1 MTTATYLPRDY
12 DIFIGIDVDKKS
24 FAFTV
29 RDHDTMK
36 RSKKV
41 AANPEQFY
49 NYIQNNFN
57 DKRVICAY
65 EAGPTGFHLH
75 DHLKEKE
82 VLCLVTPP
90 TSIPKAPNEKV
101 KTNRIDSNKITEE
114 LMAGKLKSV
123 RVPEGP
129 YREIRHLV
137 RIRENYARNRKGTRQ
152 RIKALLLSVNLY
164 PLLKDSE
171 IKWSSCYIKE
181 LKQIECSFAV
191 RSRLDMLLM
200 DLEYARQQ
208 ILSTHRT
215 LKTFCNNNL
224 EIKKYMEYLQSIPG
238 IGFITAVSI
247 LANIG
252 DPQNLKNPREIG
264 AFVGVVPRE
273 NSTGDKINKGAI
285 THLGNQNLRSLLIEA
300 SWVAIRKDNELQ
312 QFYYRIKRRH
322 HPKIASRVAIVA
334 VARKLTQRIYKVLKE
349 QRKYIKH

>member
-1 MTTATYLPRDY
+1 MTTAIYSPRDY

-29 RDHDTMK
+29 KDHKTMK

-41 AANPEQFY
+41 PADPEQFY

-82 VLCLVTPP
+82 LPCLVTPP
-90 TSIPKAPNEKV
+90 ASIPKAPNERV

-114 LMAGKLKSV
+114 LISGKLKSL
-123 RVPEGP
+123 RVPQGA
-129 YREIRHLV
+129 YRELRHLV
-137 RIRENYARNRKGTRQ
+137 KVRENYARNRKGARQ
-152 RIKALLLSVNLY
+152 RIKALLLSANLY
-164 PLLKDSE
+164 PLLKDAD
-171 IKWSSCYIKE
+171 IKWSSCYMKE
-181 LKQIECSFAV
+181 LKSIQCSPAV

-200 DLEYARQQ
+200 DLAYARKQT
-208 ILSTHRT
+208 LSIHKT
-215 LKTFCNNNL
+215 LRTFCKDNQ
-224 EIKKYMEYLQSIPG
+224 EISEYMDYLQSIVG

-247 LANIG
+247 LGRIG
-252 DPQNLKNPREIG
+252 DPKNLINPREIG
-264 AFVGVVPRE
+264 AFVGLVPRE
-273 NSTGDKINKGAI
+273 NSTGDRIIKGSI
-285 THLGNQNLRSLLIEA
+285 THLGNQTLRFLLVEA
-300 SWVAIRKDNELQ
+300 AWVAIRRDTELQ

-322 HPKIASRVAIVA
+322 HPKIAARVAIVA

-349 QRKYIKH
+349 KRKYIKH